1 MPDNTLNMQ
10 MHTMMLRVANLATSL
25 EWYEKNIGMTV
36 CHKDVLYKIISLMGD
51 SGNRITLW
59 ELREG
64 ERPTET
70 SSETAYAV
78 FSTTNAL
85 ADHRILAAR
94 GVVVTE
100 PEDTGLGI
108 RFFWITDPDRHRHCV
123 IEFLPE

>member
-1 MPDNTLNMQ
+1 MADNALNMQ
-10 MHTMMLRVANLATSL
+10 MYTMMLRVTNLEKSRQ
-25 EWYEKNIGMTV
+25 WYEKNIGMTV
-36 CHKDVLYKIISLMGD
+36 CHEDVLYKIISLMGD
-51 SGNRITLW
+51 SGNRITIW

-70 SSETAYAV
+70 SKEWVYAV
-78 FSTTNAL
+78 FRSTNAL
-85 ADHRILAAR
+85 ADHRALVAR
-94 GVVVTE
+94 GVEASV